1 MLSFYRIF
9 GQLTILLYPRLISPI
24 LLLKISIQ
32 LRYVGRRSVSNL
44 HPIDILSNR
53 GTSLHAILVIALLI
67 ELIQEAQLLRS
78 VRLVLSS
85 PLLMLWL
92 ELELLIGVL
101 MIIIN
106 WLICLDGPARMIP
119 FYFGPLSDVLLWI
132 SLLVWLRLILII
144 LLCRI

>member
-9 GQLTILLYPRLISPI
+9 GRLTILLYPRLISPI

-32 LRYVGRRSVSNL
+32 LRYVGKRSVSNL

-67 ELIQEAQLLRS
+67 ELIQEAQLLRL

-106 WLICLDGPARMIP
+106 WLICLDGPALMIL
-119 FYFGPLSDVLLWI
+119 FCFGPLSDVLLWI
-132 SLLVWLRLILII
+132 SLLSWLRLILII
-144 LLCRI
+144 LLCKI